1 MGFMEAAPPAPLS
14 FIQSFYMG
22 LFAVFFLCAG
32 FFYLKHRAIRFWFF
46 LFLIGIFFSL
56 GKHNPLYQGIY
67 EWFPLVKLFRYPEK
81 YYFLSAYSQVFLV
94 GYGVDFLIKS
104 IHEAK
109 SAVYLWLIP
118 VLGLGLVVLGM
129 SHASF
134 SCLLVLGVSI
144 LLFSWKLNA
153 GGLKSILLILIV
165 FDLILKHY
173 MLVPMIDKN
182 FYETA
187 PRVARE
193 IKEDKELSR
202 IYVGKVEGLPDALPV
217 PNTLLARQLYIKE
230 ILYQDFG
237 AIHGMSYADGGRG
250 WSLESRDQWLWTE
263 IFYRSPPEKRLRML
277 KRSNVKYWIEGE
289 EETEGMS
296 IRTNVRKFDDVL
308 PRAFLV
314 GRSRA
319 DKDPQ
324 LLNTYYDESFDPR
337 REVLLSEPVAVKE
350 AAGFDGV
357 VENIQYGPNQ
367 ALIQT
372 RQNGEGFLVLLDAW
386 FPGWTVTVDG
396 VPQHIF
402 RANHFYRAVQ
412 LSSGSHKIE
421 FLFEPVGF
429 WQGLWVSAITLTI
442 MLAMYLSRHTGKRW
456 MKES

>member
-1 MGFMEAAPPAPLS
+1 
-14 FIQSFYMG
+14 
-22 LFAVFFLCAG
+22 
-32 FFYLKHRAIRFWFF
+32 
-46 LFLIGIFFSL
+46 
-56 GKHNPLYQGIY
+56 
-67 EWFPLVKLFRYPEK
+67 
-81 YYFLSAYSQVFLV
+81 
-94 GYGVDFLIKS
+94 
-104 IHEAK
+104 
-109 SAVYLWLIP
+109 
-118 VLGLGLVVLGM
+118 
-129 SHASF
+129 
-134 SCLLVLGVSI
+134 
-144 LLFSWKLNA
+144 
-153 GGLKSILLILIV
+153 
-165 FDLILKHY
+165 
-173 MLVPMIDKN
+173 
-182 FYETA
+182 
-187 PRVARE
+187 
-193 IKEDKELSR
+193 
-202 IYVGKVEGLPDALPV
+202 
-217 PNTLLARQLYIKE
+217 
-230 ILYQDFG
+230 
-237 AIHGMSYADGGRG
+237 
-250 WSLESRDQWLWTE
+250 
-263 IFYRSPPEKRLRML
+263 ML